1 MEAAFYSHDIYTDPP
16 TQFQY
21 RYVRSDTEPF
31 RLHYHDY
38 YEIFLVIKG
47 RCSHTVNAAEYFLED
62 GHLVFIRDFD
72 AHLYRSINGEYFE
85 FINLAFTRET
95 FDAMTN
101 YLGDTALC
109 RALLQASTP
118 PMVQLSPRDRE
129 RLFYAFSDAVSG
141 PDTEA
146 VRFKL
151 RALLVQIFSEFFMF
165 FRPEESKIP
174 VWLDTAYAQMQKPQN
189 FTQGLSRL
197 YALTGKSPA
206 YLARCF
212 RKYYGTTPT
221 EFINESRLNYC
232 ASLLLCSNLS
242 VTDICMECGFEN
254 LSWFYEVFERK
265 FGLAPLQYR
274 KKNQN
279 SKFFDTVG

>member
-1 MEAAFYSHDIYTDPP
+1 
-16 TQFQY
+16 
-21 RYVRSDTEPF
+21 
-31 RLHYHDY
+31 
-38 YEIFLVIKG
+38 
-47 RCSHTVNAAEYFLED
+47 
-62 GHLVFIRDFD
+62 
-72 AHLYRSINGEYFE
+72 
-85 FINLAFTRET
+85 
-95 FDAMTN
+95 
-101 YLGDTALC
+101 
-109 RALLQASTP
+109 
-118 PMVQLSPRDRE
+118 MVQLSPRDRE